1 MDTAL
6 IDLRETL
13 KRFNVTPKKSL
24 GQNFLF
30 DEAILDRIVAAA
42 EVEQGDVVLEIG
54 PGAGS
59 LTRHLARAAARVIAV
74 ELDDRLMPVLHH
86 TLAGFPNAIVIHG
99 DILSVQIPNL
109 KSHAKRPNSNYKV
122 VANIPY
128 YLTSAIIR
136 RLLEAEV
143 KPSLVVLTVQRE
155 VAGRI
160 CASPPDMSLLAV
172 SVQFYGQP
180 RLVGHIPAGAFYPAP
195 DVDSAIVRIDLF
207 DQPPLRGAEAD
218 QFFALVKAGFSQKR
232 KQIKNALAAGL
243 RLKGAEA
250 EKLLLAANIDPAR
263 RAETLTMEEWLSLCS
278 RVVEQSGGR
287 IV

>member
-1 MDTAL
+1 M
-6 IDLRETL
+6 DLRETL

-30 DEAILDRIVAAA
+30 DEAILDRIVVAAD
-42 EVEQGDVVLEIG
+42 VGQGDVVLEIG

-59 LTRHLARAAARVIAV
+59 LTRRLARAAAHVIAV
-74 ELDDRLMPVLHH
+74 ELDDRLLPVLHH
-86 TLAGFPNAIVIHG
+86 TLADFSNVTLIHG
-99 DILSVQIPNL
+99 DILKVQIPNL
-109 KSHAKRPNSNYKV
+109 KSQTPNSNYKV

-128 YLTSAIIR
+128 YLTSALIR
-136 RLLEAEV
+136 RLLEAEA

-160 CASPPDMSLLAV
+160 CASPPEMSLLAV
-172 SVQFYGQP
+172 SVQFYGRP

-232 KQIKNALAAGL
+232 KQIKNALAGGL
-243 RLKGAEA
+243 RLEGAEA

-263 RAETLTMEEWLSLCS
+263 RAETLTLEEWMSLAS
-278 RVVEQSGGR
+278 RVVK
-287 IV
+287 

>member
-1 MDTAL
+1 M
-6 IDLRETL
+6 DLRGTL
-13 KRFNVTPKKSL
+13 KHFNITPKKSL

-30 DEAILDRIVAAA
+30 DEAILDRIVVAAD
-42 EVEQGDVVLEIG
+42 VGPGDVVLEIG

-59 LTRHLARAAARVIAV
+59 LTRHLAQAAAHVLAV
-74 ELDDRLMPVLHH
+74 ELDDRLIPVLHH
-86 TLAGFPNAIVIHG
+86 TLAPFQNVTVIQG
-99 DILSVQIPNL
+99 DILNVNL
-109 KSHAKRPNSNYKV
+109 QSLISNRYKV

-128 YLTSAIIR
+128 YLTSALIR
-136 RLLEAEV
+136 RLLEAEA
-143 KPSLVVLTVQRE
+143 KPSLLVLTVQRE

-180 RLVGHIPAGAFYPAP
+180 RLLGHIPAGAFYPAP

-207 DQPPLRGAEAD
+207 DQPPLRGPEAD

-250 EKLLLAANIDPAR
+250 EKLLRAANIDPAR
-263 RAETLTMEEWLSLCS
+263 RAETLTQEEWRQLLI
-278 RVVEQSGGR
+278 RRQVDK
-287 IV
+287 

>member
-1 MDTAL
+1 M
-6 IDLRETL
+6 DLRETL

-30 DEAILDRIVAAA
+30 DDATLDRIVAAA
-42 EVEQGDVVLEIG
+42 EVGQGDVVLEIG

-59 LTRHLARAAARVIAV
+59 LTRHLARAAAQVLAV
-74 ELDDRLMPVLHH
+74 ELDDRLIPVLRH
-86 TLAGFPNAIVIHG
+86 TLASFQNITVIQG
-99 DILSVQIPNL
+99 DILDLNL
-109 KSHAKRPNSNYKV
+109 HASRLISNRYKV

-128 YLTSAIIR
+128 YLTSALIR
-136 RLLEAEV
+136 RLLEAEA

-155 VAGRI
+155 VAERI

-180 RLVGHIPAGAFYPAP
+180 RIVGRIPAGAFYPVP

-207 DQPPLRGAEAD
+207 DQPPLRGAEVD
-218 QFFALVKAGFSQKR
+218 RFFALVKAGFSQKR
-232 KQIKNALAAGL
+232 KQIKNALAGGL

-250 EKLLLAANIDPAR
+250 EKLLLAADVDPSR
-263 RAETLTMEEWLSLCS
+263 RAETLTLEEWMRLYG
-278 RVVEQSGGR
+278 RVVK
-287 IV
+287 

>member
-1 MDTAL
+1 M
-6 IDLRETL
+6 DLRETL
-13 KRFNVTPKKSL
+13 KRFNITPKKSL

-30 DEAILDRIVAAA
+30 DDAILDRIVAAA
-42 EVEQGDVVLEIG
+42 EVGPGDVVLEIG

-59 LTRHLARAAARVIAV
+59 LTRYLAQAAAHVLAV
-74 ELDDRLMPVLHH
+74 ELDDRLIPVLRH
-86 TLAGFPNAIVIHG
+86 TLASFQNITLIHG
-99 DILSVQIPNL
+99 DILKVQIPNL
-109 KSHAKRPNSNYKV
+109 KLQTPNSNYKV

-128 YLTSAIIR
+128 YLTSALIR

-143 KPSLVVLTVQRE
+143 KPSLLVLTVQRE

-160 CASPPDMSLLAV
+160 CAAPPDMSLLAV

-207 DQPPLRGAEAD
+207 DEPPLRGPEAD

-250 EKLLLAANIDPAR
+250 GKLLQAANIDPAR
-263 RAETLTMEEWLSLCS
+263 RAETLTLEEWISLCS
-278 RVVEQSGGR
+278 RLVK
-287 IV
+287 